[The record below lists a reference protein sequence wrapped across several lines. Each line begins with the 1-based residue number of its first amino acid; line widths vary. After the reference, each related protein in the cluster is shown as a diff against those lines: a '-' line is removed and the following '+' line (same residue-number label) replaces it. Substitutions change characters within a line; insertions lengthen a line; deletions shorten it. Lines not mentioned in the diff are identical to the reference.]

1 MAVPLQETVQF
12 NWDFQG
18 QTQGAGTPNALG
30 IGALLPLAIG
40 RNNLL
45 FLDVQANAN
54 LADFDGSRSINTDA
68 LVPVGDTEQKL
79 NTAYLGGA
87 LDTYGLDVGFNL
99 DTFFCGNF
107 P

>member
-1 MAVPLQETVQF
+1 MMAVPLQETVQF

-45 FLDVQANAN
+45 FLDVQA
-54 LADFDGSRSINTDA
+54 DA